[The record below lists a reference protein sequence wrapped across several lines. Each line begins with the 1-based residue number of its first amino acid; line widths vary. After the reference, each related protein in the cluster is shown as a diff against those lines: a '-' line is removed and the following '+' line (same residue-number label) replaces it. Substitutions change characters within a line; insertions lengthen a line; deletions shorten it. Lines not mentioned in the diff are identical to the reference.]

1 MTPLEFNKI
10 GTQVQEEIFT
20 TYFES
25 LNQQLRVPQ
34 TNTDYADRVV
44 GLDEKMSIFKEFET
58 AVPVFVNGLAT
69 SVFTLPGFGDA
80 GNTNYTQAIT
90 SATQTFTVPNPAVL
104 TYTLTGN
111 ALTLSN
117 DGGIP
122 EVFLNGVQL
131 NSNAYSLSGATLTL
145 VSTPTPSHKIILN
158 LYAKEFYRLG
168 ALFYTNGA
176 YPTQELERVDR
187 TELYHLL
194 GSNLT
199 KPTST
204 YPIYVYEK
212 NQITIAPPTITSGI
226 MTSYIRKPI
235 APIWNF
241 TVGANGQYTFSAP
254 TSFNFELH
262 PSEQV
267 EAILRILLYAGVV
280 IKSPEIIQVAAQQIA
295 QENQTQQI

>member
-1 MTPLEFNKI
+1 MAINVNTVYQTVLLILNKEQRGYMTPLEFNKI

-145 VSTPTPSHKIILN
+145 VSTPTPGNKIILN

-212 NQITIAPPTITSGI
+212 K
-226 MTSYIRKPI
+226 YIYVSK
-235 APIWNF
+235 
-241 TVGANGQYTFSAP
+241 
-254 TSFNFELH
+254 L
-262 PSEQV
+262 
-267 EAILRILLYAGVV
+267 
-280 IKSPEIIQVAAQQIA
+280 
-295 QENQTQQI
+295 